1 MPAVLARFL
10 VVVTVIAF
18 IGGTTMQA
26 MPSAQTLNP
35 AGKFAGSQASRPDSR
50 MAMTHRDQGIPLPMP
65 CKGLIPDCVKQM
77 GCLGTAV
84 LTSCPDTPVAAA
96 MFDVVAYW
104 RAAWFR
110 SGRFVEPEL
119 SPPIDL

>member
-1 MPAVLARFL
+1 MPVVLARLL
-10 VVVTVIAF
+10 VVLTVIAL

-26 MPSAQTLNP
+26 MPSAQALNLVGNL
-35 AGKFAGSQASRPDSR
+35 AGAKTSAPCPR
-50 MAMTHRDQGIPLPMP
+50 MAMARPDHNQPSPMP
-65 CKGLIPDCVKQM
+65 CKGLMPDCVKQM

-84 LTSCPDTPVAAA
+84 LTSRPDTPAEPAL
-96 MFDVVAYW
+96 FEVVGYGW
-104 RAAWFR
+104 AAWFD